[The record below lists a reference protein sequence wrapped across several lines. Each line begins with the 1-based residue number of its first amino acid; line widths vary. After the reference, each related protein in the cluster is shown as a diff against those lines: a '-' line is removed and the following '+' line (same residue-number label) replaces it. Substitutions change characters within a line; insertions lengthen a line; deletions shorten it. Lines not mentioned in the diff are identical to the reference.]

1 MSNKIRERRFIP
13 LQNTEFFTHLYGAA
27 RKGIMGNLANMTNGS
42 LGFVEPTPIVD
53 GGRVHLSV
61 FLVTKPS
68 VEGEG
73 ERDTIVVCVR
83 ACTCVRVHACVHT
96 FVHVCVFVRCVSV
109 CQSWL
114 FTFEFDIKKHILG

>member
-1 MSNKIRERRFIP
+1 MP
-13 LQNTEFFTHLYGAA
+13 QQNTEFFTHLYGAA

-73 ERDTIVVCVR
+73 ETDTIVLCVCVHG
-83 ACTCVRVHACVHT
+83 CVHACV
-96 FVHVCVFVRCVSV
+96 SV
-109 CQSWL
+109 QVL
-114 FTFEFDIKKHILG
+114 RAKVKQIL